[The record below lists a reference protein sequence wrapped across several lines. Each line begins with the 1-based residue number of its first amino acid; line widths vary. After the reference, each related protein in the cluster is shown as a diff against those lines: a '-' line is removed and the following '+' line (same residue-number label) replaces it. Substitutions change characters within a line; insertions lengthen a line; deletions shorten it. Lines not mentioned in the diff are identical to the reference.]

1 VTGVASPDLRPLLTR
16 EGLLDAAVLASR
28 LPRTGV
34 LDAAEAVDSKLVEE
48 DQLADLLAREAG
60 SVVIDLDQ
68 GTLEAEAVALI
79 SATLARKSL
88 AIPVALEPGGAALQ
102 VAFANPLDT
111 GNLAAIAASTG
122 CTVRALVAT
131 VTAIR
136 RALDREYGPEASPTQ
151 VLDTRR
157 GSVPP
162 AAHRDDDERAQDTG
176 TDHGTASEESGRFAT
191 DPSRSADDGGTSR
204 REASTEQPIPSEST
218 RRLAEQGP
226 VTLPLH
232 LLESE
237 ASMEQR
243 FEALLLALVERG
255 AIARTDYADALR
267 RLLKGR

>member
-1 VTGVASPDLRPLLTR
+1 MASPDLRPLLTR

-34 LDAAEAVDSKLVEE
+34 LDAAEAVDSKLVGE

-88 AIPVALEPGGAALQ
+88 AIPVALEPGGSALQ

-136 RALDREYGPEASPTQ
+136 RALDREYGPETSPTQ

-157 GSVPP
+157 KSSRPEPP
-162 AAHRDDDERAQDTG
+162 TIDSDDDVSSDG
-176 TDHGTASEESGRFAT
+176 GTATEESGRFAT
-191 DPSRSADDGGTSR
+191 DGSRGIDGGAR
-204 REASTEQPIPSEST
+204 REGEPSAEQPIPSEST

-255 AIARTDYADALR
+255 AVARSDYAEALR
-267 RLLKGR
+267 RLLRGR